1 MTKARLPYI
10 VIAFMVLTLTA
21 YDVWKLAAF
30 WSATHRMS
38 VAAAAS
44 RKPFGRGREPGASG
58 FRPKVMAAGSHW
70 VPVG

>member
-38 VAAAAS
+38 VAAPRAAS
-44 RKPFGRGREPGASG
+44 PLGAGAS
-58 FRPKVMAAGSHW
+58 PAPPGSAQR
-70 VPVG
+70 

>member
-30 WSATHRMS
+30 WAATHHVS
-38 VAAAAS
+38 LTA
-44 RKPFGRGREPGASG
+44 PGATSSLG
-58 FRPKVMAAGSHW
+58 AGAS
-70 VPVG
+70 PRTPQR